1 MSLLMDALK
10 RAETSKQDAARLLP
24 GSESVTA
31 HSEKLSLEPLSTGRP
46 KGAINPLPELAT
58 HIEAVD
64 ADLAFVPRPE
74 APAPKRPV
82 PASPSTIEKL
92 DGHVEREAVRNA
104 FKAKLSNEPPSK
116 RPLWLALGTLGLA
129 AVAISAYVW
138 YQLSNMGSNNLAPPI
153 SRTPASNQPSQMV
166 QTAPAAMVPALP
178 INPPPVFTPSSPST
192 VANRPVASTTTL
204 FAPPRP
210 EYHPSRAPMT
220 ATEPGTGVPIRLTR
234 SRPVVDANLL
244 RGHDNVQRNEL
255 DLARQDFEQT
265 LQRDPNN
272 TDALLALA
280 AIAQHQGR
288 SGDAERL
295 NQQALAANPGDGAVQ
310 AAALSGAVAGTD
322 PQTTESRLKTL
333 LAAQPESAQLNFA
346 LGNLYSRQKRW
357 PEAQQVYFN
366 AVATDAD
373 NPDYLFNLAVSLDH
387 LRQNR
392 PAAQHYRLALE
403 AANKR
408 PAAFDREQVARR
420 LNELQPVSPPISQ
433 AISHPERPGS
443 TP

>member
-10 RAETSKQDAARLLP
+10 RAETSKQDAARSLVS
-24 GSESVTA
+24 GEAATA
-31 HSEKLSLEPLSTGRP
+31 HSEKLSLEPLPTGRP
-46 KGAINPLPELAT
+46 KATINPLPELAT

-64 ADLAFVPRPE
+64 ADLAFAPRPE
-74 APAPKRPV
+74 TPAPRRAAPT
-82 PASPSTIEKL
+82 PPSTIEKL
-92 DGHVEREAVRNA
+92 DEHVEREAVRNA

-116 RPLWLALGTLGLA
+116 RPLWLALGTLGFA
-129 AVAISAYVW
+129 AVAISTYVW
-138 YQLSNMGSNNLAPPI
+138 YQLNSMGSNHLAPPI
-153 SRTPASNQPSQMV
+153 SLAPASTQPSQMA
-166 QTAPAAMVPALP
+166 QTGPAATVPALP
-178 INPPPVFTPSSPST
+178 INPPPVFTPSSAST
-192 VANRPVASTTTL
+192 AANRTMDSAPTL
-204 FAPPRP
+204 FAPQRP
-210 EYHPSRAPMT
+210 EYRPSRAPMP
-220 ATEPGTGVPIRLTR
+220 APEAGAGVPIRLTR
-234 SRPVVDANLL
+234 SRPEVDLNLL
-244 RGHDNVQRNEL
+244 RGHANVQRNEL
-255 DLARQDFEQT
+255 ELALRDFEQI

-288 SGDAERL
+288 PGDAERL
-295 NQQALAANPGDGAVQ
+295 NQQALVANPSDGAVQ
-310 AAALSGAVAGTD
+310 AAALSGAAAGAD

-357 PEAQQVYFN
+357 SEAQQVYFN
-366 AVATDAD
+366 AVAADAD

-433 AISHPERPGS
+433 AISHPEWPDA